1 MDCNALRR
9 YPPVRVFFSAKK
21 TVCLSSMHL
30 KLAPVL
36 PTVCNFQMGCFQSPS
51 CGWLSAS
58 NAPRRA
64 SEAIGTVTA
73 SKYFKIG
80 ALGFYALFCLV
91 LGGFSTGKAKT
102 SEFFEVKCRCFA
114 CKVRRFVSKM
124 SDVFRLETRYFPY
137 SLPSKHGFNG
147 KICLPPPFPLW
158 KRYFV
163 LLSICSNI
171 SQFGRDFTLE
181 GTRSLVR
188 IFEVFFG
195 GYPFSFC

>member
-36 PTVCNFQMGCFQSPS
+36 PTVCNFQMGCFPLPS
-51 CGWLSAS
+51 CGWKSVS

-64 SEAIGTVTA
+64 SEATGTVTA

-91 LGGFSTGKAKT
+91 LGGFSTGKVET
-102 SEFFEVKCRCFA
+102 SEFFEAKCRCFA

-124 SDVFRLETRYFPY
+124 SDVFWFETRYFPCF
-137 SLPSKHGFNG
+137 SLQKHVFYGN
-147 KICLPPPFPLW
+147 ICLLLPFPLW
-158 KRYFV
+158 KR
-163 LLSICSNI
+163 
-171 SQFGRDFTLE
+171 
-181 GTRSLVR
+181 
-188 IFEVFFG
+188 
-195 GYPFSFC
+195 